1 MISSYTAKHGTTF
14 QFDPAGPGCVNIIGP
29 GEEGTTGLTVNV
41 DDLGEFLEH
50 IQQPADASN
59 DGDAAAV
66 SAD

>member
-1 MISSYTAKHGTTF
+1 MISYTAKHGTTF

-29 GEEGTTGLTVNV
+29 GEEGIGISVDV

-50 IQQPADASN
+50 IKVPADAEN
-59 DGDAAAV
+59 DADVAAV